1 LGEWIQ
7 VIQQVPKQKTN
18 EKIPDNYK
26 ITMCRYYEIK
36 GGCTNKECTFAHS
49 QKELEKY
56 KKMQLDK
63 KLFEK

>member
-1 LGEWIQ
+1 
-7 VIQQVPKQKTN
+7 VPRQKPID
-18 EKIPDNYK
+18 EIRDNYK
-26 ITMCRYYEIK
+26 IIMCRYYEIK
-36 GGCTNKECTFAHS
+36 GGCANKECTFAHS